1 MTIIRDALGSAKD
14 AQYSGLSI
22 SHFKLLSGFYMAFD
36 PGHIGLSFDPN

>member
-22 SHFKLLSGFYMAFD
+22 SLFKLLSGLLHILPLIQD
-36 PGHIGLSFDPN
+36 PAVE